1 VVDGDDV
8 EPVADPDVRGFDGA
22 EDLDGCAFERDL
34 AKGVGGLAGKRV
46 GHEHG
51 PGALHGADGK
61 ALDRRGSEAL
71 ERGRGRWGVTRTGLA
86 RGDNDGDEQAR
97 NDDEEGKGRDQAAW
111 NLPIPGKCVGHGVRR
126 APMIRDG
133 ERVWERANECG
144 ARFGDRL
151 RGANERYG
159 EAWCYWKISPRL
171 VSTTSV
177 IMIAA

>member
-34 AKGVGGLAGKRV
+34 AKGVGGLSGKRV

-51 PGALHGADGK
+51 PGALHGTDGK

-71 ERGRGRWGVTRTGLA
+71 ERGCGRWGVTRTGLA

-97 NDDEEGKGRDQAAW
+97 NDDEEGKGRDKATW

-133 ERVWERANECG
+133 ERVWERATNAERGSATGSAGQTSDTARPG
-144 ARFGDRL
+144 ATGRFR
-151 RGANERYG
+151 RGWSARR
-159 EAWCYWKISPRL
+159 A
-171 VSTTSV
+171 
-177 IMIAA
+177 